1 MKEQWFQRLED
12 AIKEDGR
19 SLRQIS
25 EDAKCGPNFVQQ
37 LLKYRKDPRASQL
50 AKIFD
55 TLGPGTD
62 LYVLTGYR
70 LSPQDLDFLRIA
82 STLDKEAQRDALA
95 VLRRLINN
103 QAEQAPTDGS
113 PETASAKVETSQ

>member
-12 AIKEDGR
+12 AIKQDGR

-25 EDAKCGPNFVQQ
+25 EDAKCGPNFIQQ

-62 LYVLTGYR
+62 LYVLTGHR
-70 LSPQDLDFLRIA
+70 LSQQDLDFLRVA
-82 STLDKEAQRDALA
+82 STLDEEAQRDALA
-95 VLRRLINN
+95 VLRRLTGT
-103 QAEQAPTDGS
+103 QSEPSQSGDL
-113 PETASAKVETSQ
+113 PEKASAKVETSH